1 MRLKTTEIATFI
13 EIFSAELGKQEGA
26 LYLYGSRTN
35 DRLRGGDI
43 DLLLIVKEEN
53 TKEKLLSDKAAIL
66 SALKRHL
73 GERRIDLTIANVK
86 DMKVDPFLSEIMESA
101 LLLKRWD

>member
-1 MRLKTTEIATFI
+1 MRLKTSEIATFI
-13 EIFSAELGKQEGA
+13 EVFSAELEKQKGA

-35 DRLRGGDI
+35 DMLRGGDI
-43 DLLLIVKEEN
+43 DLLLIAQEES
-53 TKEKLLSDKAAIL
+53 TKEKLLLDKAAVL

-86 DMKVDPFLSEIMESA
+86 DMEVDPFLSEIMESA